1 MAIVQFRVDDNLKIQ
16 ASSIYEKLG
25 MDLSTA
31 IRMFLKRSVMTN
43 GIPFSMVLEQ
53 DVFHSDIASQAMKNM
68 NETARMNGIEDMS
81 LDEINAEISDCRKER
96 HK

>member
-1 MAIVQFRVDDNLKIQ
+1 MAIVQLRVDDNLKIQ

-43 GIPFSMVLEQ
+43 GIPFSMVLDQ
-53 DVFHSDIASQAMKNM
+53 DGYRPDIASQAMKNM
-68 NETARMNGIEDMS
+68 NEVARINGIENMS
-81 LDEINAEISDCRKER
+81 LDEINAEIAASRKER
-96 HK
+96 CR